1 MSMRLPRVSTP
12 WTARLITATLLLVS
26 VGAMQRDFLLTG
38 LQALTGDEYDG
49 LIAIALIAHWHNVLT
64 GTAPWHTVNWFYPF
78 TGSLGYNDGYFLFG
92 GMAAGFR
99 MLGADPFLAVELT
112 VMAFLAVGFVSAFSL
127 ARRLFDAPT
136 VWAAIA
142 ATCATVSPGLLSAG
156 IHIQLHAIGPAL
168 LWCVLLLAM
177 VQAFLRGDRGRF
189 LLWGCLAGLMGGAL
203 MLTAFYV
210 FWIFGLLLLL
220 SCLVFAAGMSVVERR
235 LLFGVPRPWLLLAVP
250 LVVLGLA
257 LLPALKLY
265 LPLLDV
271 TGTHAISDIR
281 HFALGPLSLIDTGPH
296 NLVWGWASGWL
307 DTDAAAGSLRERYP
321 ARGMPPLTFLLVL
334 AAVPLL
340 WRGRADP
347 RSRAAVAFVIAWL
360 VLVVATVEFGRPPWL
375 WRATFLHVPGAGTI
389 RELTRV
395 LVITAPL
402 AAVLAIVPLMAMW
415 RSRWRLATLPLLAL
429 LAVEQWAPV
438 PDAGLRRAAELA
450 RISDLAE
457 RPVGC
462 EAFVATVPR
471 AGLARHRIDDL
482 YSHNVDAMLLSS
494 LSGVRTINGFSTF
507 NPPGW
512 DLASPNRA
520 DYPARV
526 ERYASSAR
534 VTVPLCGV
542 DFAGLRWTGPGEPWV
557 VQQRAAPR
565 PDAAV
570 GVLLPLA
577 ARPEHALWL
586 GAGFHALE
594 PWGVW
599 SGQEATFVLPLPTG
613 WTGDGEVALSVRRFA
628 AQPGQPPAV
637 FTLAGMPPI
646 KLDFTDGGEQVVVM
660 PFRAEA
666 LRDGVLAITIEDTR
680 ATSPAAVG
688 AGQDRRVLGI
698 GLSAIQFRN

>member
-1 MSMRLPRVSTP
+1 MGPRAPSL
-12 WTARLITATLLLVS
+12 WAAHLIAGVLLLIS
-26 VGAMQRDFLLTG
+26 VGIMQRDFFFSE

-64 GTAPWHTVNWFYPF
+64 GAAPWHTVNWFYPF
-78 TGSLGYNDGYFLFG
+78 TGTLGYNDGYLLFG
-92 GMAAGFR
+92 VAAAGFR
-99 MLGADPFLAVELT
+99 IFGADPFLAVELT
-112 VMAFLAVGFVSAFSL
+112 VMVFLAAGFVGAFLL
-127 ARRLFDAPT
+127 ARRLLDAPS

-142 ATCATVSPGLLSAG
+142 GTLATVSPGLLGAG

-177 VQAFLRGDRGRF
+177 AQAFLCGDRWPF

-220 SCLVFAAGMSVVERR
+220 SCLVFAAGMPVVERR
-235 LLFGVPRPWLLLAVP
+235 ILFGVPRPWLLLAVP

-271 TGTHAISDIR
+271 TGTHAISGIR

-296 NLVWGWASGWL
+296 NLIWGWASGWL
-307 DTDAAAGSLRERYP
+307 DTDAAGRSLRERYP

-360 VLVVATVEFGRPPWL
+360 VLVVATVDFGRPLWL
-375 WRATFLHVPGAGTI
+375 WRATFLHVPGAGAI

-402 AAVLAIVPLMAMW
+402 AAVLAIVPLMAIW

-429 LAVEQWAPV
+429 LAAEQWAPV

-450 RISDLAE
+450 RIADLAE
-457 RPVGC
+457 RPLGC

-471 AGLARHRIDDL
+471 AGLARHLIDDI
-482 YSHNVDAMLLSS
+482 YSHNVDAMLLSA
-494 LSGVRTINGFSTF
+494 LSGIRTVNGFSTF

-526 ERYASSAR
+526 ARYASSAR
-534 VTVPLCGV
+534 VAVPLCGV
-542 DFAGLRWTGPGEPWV
+542 DFAKLRWTGPGEPWV
-557 VQQRAAPR
+557 VEQRAAPR

-570 GVLLPLA
+570 GAVLLLA
-577 ARPEHALWL
+577 ARSEHASWL

-594 PWGVW
+594 PWGAW
-599 SGQEATFVLPLPTG
+599 SGPQARFVLPLPIG
-613 WTGDGEVALSVRRFA
+613 WSGDGEIALSVRRFA

-637 FTLAGMPPI
+637 FTLAGMTPI
-646 KLDFTDGGEQVVVM
+646 EVLFSDGNEQVVVM

-666 LRDGVLAITIEDTR
+666 LRDGTLAITIEDAR
-680 ATSPAAVG
+680 ATSPAALGVS
-688 AGQDRRVLGI
+688 QDRRILGI